1 MTCVEHTVQGR
12 ACLGVE
18 GHDTMQKEVTE
29 MSFSSAHAG
38 RPEVARNVSSDHKDG
53 HNKKKNRALA
63 NDTLRNAFLV
73 AAATLLAYALTF
85 PVSQ

>member
-1 MTCVEHTVQGR
+1 MT
-12 ACLGVE
+12 
-18 GHDTMQKEVTE
+18 
-29 MSFSSAHAG
+29 FSSVHAG
-38 RPEVARNVSSDHKDG
+38 RHKLARDVSNEHENG
-53 HNKKKNRALA
+53 HNNKKRNRLMA

>member
-1 MTCVEHTVQGR
+1 
-12 ACLGVE
+12 
-18 GHDTMQKEVTE
+18 MQKEVTE
-29 MSFSSAHAG
+29 MSFSSVHAG
-38 RPEVARNVSSDHKDG
+38 RTKLARDVSSDHKDS
-53 HNKKKNRALA
+53 HNKKKNRVLA

>member
-1 MTCVEHTVQGR
+1 MSWVEQTVHGR
-12 ACLGVE
+12 ACSGVK
-18 GHDTMQKEVTE
+18 GHRTMQKEVTE
-29 MSFSSAHAG
+29 MSFSSVHER
-38 RPEVARNVSSDHKDG
+38 RPELARDVSSDHKDS
-53 HNKKKNRALA
+53 HNKKKNRVLA

>member
-1 MTCVEHTVQGR
+1 MDCVEQTVLGR
-12 ACLGVE
+12 ACPGVD
-18 GHDTMQKEVTE
+18 GYDTMQKEFTE
-29 MSFSSAHAG
+29 MSLTSAHAG
-38 RPEVARNVSSDHKDG
+38 RPKLARDASSDHKDG
-53 HNKKKNRALA
+53 HNKKKNRVLA